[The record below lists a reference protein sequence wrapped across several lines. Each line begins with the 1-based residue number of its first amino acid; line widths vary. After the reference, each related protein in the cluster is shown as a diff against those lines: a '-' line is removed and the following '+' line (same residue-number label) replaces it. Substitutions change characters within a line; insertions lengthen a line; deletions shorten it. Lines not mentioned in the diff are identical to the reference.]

1 MQMKRLA
8 LVLILCPLISAS
20 QALKDINFNYL
31 YNPNETIRLSM
42 QPVRGEQQW
51 TVYFRL
57 HSQDTAANLSDTS
70 VSWEVRSST
79 GDPKGVAV
87 PTDSLTITQ
96 KDNKELVGL
105 LGLSLS
111 ALPQYLVAKVTTG
124 AKKLYHFYVM
134 LGPTHPQRQIVFS
147 NGRPVTEGY
156 TLTDSSIMIGAN
168 GRYIVSYY
176 DDNFPTAPPAFS
188 ESMGKV
194 SRTMAVD
201 SSFAVNGN
209 EELMFQR
216 PGLYLIQQDTMAPE
230 GTHLR
235 IEENYPR
242 YSKLTTIDDPLI
254 YLCTSQE
261 FARIK
266 QANGD
271 KKAFDRVILSITKD
285 SERAK
290 TMMRSYFK
298 RVETANEL
306 FTSYKE
312 GWKTDRGMMYIIFGL
327 PDEVT
332 VSADRETW
340 SYKKSEFKS
349 SFEFVRSASIYDPN
363 NFVLVRNRR
372 YSEVWYEVID
382 LWRNARF

>member
-1 MQMKRLA
+1 MQMNRLA
-8 LVLILCPLISAS
+8 FVLIFFPLISAA

-31 YNPNETIRLSM
+31 YNPNETLRLSM
-42 QPVRGEQQW
+42 QPIRGEHHW
-51 TVYFRL
+51 SIYFRL
-57 HSQDTAANLSDTS
+57 HGQDTTANFSDTS
-70 VSWEVRSST
+70 IAWEVRSST
-79 GDPKGVAV
+79 GDPKGIPV
-87 PTDSLTITQ
+87 PSDSVTITQ
-96 KDNKELVGL
+96 KVTAEVNGIVTVPI
-105 LGLSLS
+105 SS
-111 ALPQYLVAKVTTG
+111 LPQYLVGKVTTS
-124 AKKLYHFYVM
+124 ARKLYHFYT
-134 LGPTHPQRQIVFS
+134 LLDPSYPQRQIILS
-147 NGRPVTEGY
+147 NNKPVLEGY
-156 TLTDSSIMIGAN
+156 ALTNSTIVIGAN

-194 SRTMAVD
+194 SRTMVVD
-201 SSFAVNGN
+201 STLLINGN
-209 EELMFQR
+209 EPLTFQR
-216 PGLYLIQQDTMAPE
+216 PGLYLIQQDTLAPE
-230 GTHLR
+230 GIHLR
-235 IEENYPR
+235 IEDNYPR
-242 YSKLTTIDDPLI
+242 YSKLTTIDDPLV

-298 RVETANEL
+298 RVEVANEL

-312 GWKTDRGMMYIIFGL
+312 GWKTDRGMMFIIFGT
-327 PDEVT
+327 PDEVN

-340 SYKKSEFKS
+340 SYKRSEYKA

-372 YSEVWYEVID
+372 YSEVWYEVVD